1 MLSLLIG
8 LNPKK
13 RDGVVIGNY
22 ENYQK
27 LPASKRYLM
36 LLIQTNNG
44 LNIRWGAIFFTCL
57 KEFKGVDTI
66 IHKSQ
71 HFRAITIPPH

>member
-8 LNPKK
+8 LYPKK

-36 LLIQTNNG
+36 LLIKTNNG
-44 LNIRWGAIFFTCL
+44 LNIR
-57 KEFKGVDTI
+57 
-66 IHKSQ
+66 
-71 HFRAITIPPH
+71 

>member
-1 MLSLLIG
+1 MLSYWLVCIQ
-8 LNPKK
+8 KK

-44 LNIRWGAIFFTCL
+44 LNIRWGAILFTCL

>member
-1 MLSLLIG
+1 MLSLLTG
-8 LNPKK
+8 LYPKK

-44 LNIRWGAIFFTCL
+44 LNIR
-57 KEFKGVDTI
+57 
-66 IHKSQ
+66 
-71 HFRAITIPPH
+71 